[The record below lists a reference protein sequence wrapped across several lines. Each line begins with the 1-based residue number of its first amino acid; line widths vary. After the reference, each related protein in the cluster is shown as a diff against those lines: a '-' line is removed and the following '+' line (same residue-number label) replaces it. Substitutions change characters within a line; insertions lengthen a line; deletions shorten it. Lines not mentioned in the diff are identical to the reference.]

1 MIHSEEHR
9 KNGYDRLKSI
19 FIPSMAGALKK
30 VLMPVRDGLES
41 NSITWKTKFEAD
53 RLETTLL
60 EHCHSQ

>member
-1 MIHSEEHR
+1 
-9 KNGYDRLKSI
+9 
-19 FIPSMAGALKK
+19 MAGALKK